1 MIDRIESGEAKPGH
15 SQDDVRNKLKHTCQ
29 EFESLFITYL
39 LKSQETLSVE
49 NSFFGKNKIIQ
60 AMFHENLAKDIAA
73 SGGMG
78 LGDMLFERFEK

>member
-1 MIDRIESGEAKPGH
+1 MINQIEPGEVKSGH
-15 SQDDVRNKLKHTCQ
+15 SQDAARNKLKHTCQ
-29 EFESLFITYL
+29 EFESLFIIYL

-60 AMFHENLAKDIAA
+60 GMFHENLAKDIAE

-78 LGDMLFERFEK
+78 LGNMLFERFED